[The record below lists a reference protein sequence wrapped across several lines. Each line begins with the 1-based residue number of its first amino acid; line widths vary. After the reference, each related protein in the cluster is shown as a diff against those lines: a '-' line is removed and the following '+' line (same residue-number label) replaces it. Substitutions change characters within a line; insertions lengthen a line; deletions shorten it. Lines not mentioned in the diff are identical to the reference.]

1 MLWPHADNPSGTRG
15 KQMKREIIIVEI
27 FGRPERCRVLAR
39 HGRYTI
45 DVERMRDGKCFRV
58 SGLTS

>member
-1 MLWPHADNPSGTRG
+1 
-15 KQMKREIIIVEI
+15 MKREIIIVEI

-45 DVERMRDGKCFRV
+45 DVERMRDGRCFRV